1 MKTKLIV
8 VVSVMA
14 LLLCGAAMIA
24 SAQAPGGPE
33 GPGFHGGHGGFGP
46 MGHMFRELDLT
57 DAQKEQVK
65 SLMQANQPNMKT
77 VMQQMAENRKALLT
91 ATANGA
97 YDAAKIQLLAN
108 QQAQLQAAMTVQH
121 EALQHQVYTTVL
133 TPEQRLKAD
142 QFRTDELNR
151 ITAHEQ
157 RMSKGADAP
166 APPTEQ

>member
-1 MKTKLIV
+1 MKTKLMV

-14 LLLCGAAMIA
+14 LLLCGAAII
-24 SAQAPGGPE
+24 SYAQGPGGPE
-33 GPGFHGGHGGFGP
+33 GPAFHGPHSGYGP
-46 MGHMFRELDLT
+46 MGHLLHELNLS

-65 SLMQANQPNMKT
+65 SIMQANHANMKT
-77 VMQQMAENRKALLT
+77 VMQQMSENRKALLT

-97 YDAAKIQLLAN
+97 YDPAKIQLLAN

-121 EALQHQVYTTVL
+121 EALQHQIYTTVL

-151 ITAHEQ
+151 ITQHEQ
-157 RMSKGADAP
+157 RMSKGGDAP
-166 APPTEQ
+166 APPSEQ

>member
-1 MKTKLIV
+1 MKTKLMV

-24 SAQAPGGPE
+24 SAQGPGGPE
-33 GPGFHGGHGGFGP
+33 GPGFHGPHSAFGP
-46 MGHMFRELDLT
+46 MGHMLHELNLT

-65 SLMQANQPNMKT
+65 SLMQANHANMKT
-77 VMQQMAENRKALLT
+77 VMQQMSENRKALLT

-97 YDAAKIQLLAN
+97 YDPAKIQLLAN

-121 EALQHQVYTTVL
+121 EALQHQIYTTIL

-142 QFRTDELNR
+142 QFRADELSR
-151 ITAHEQ
+151 ITAHEL
-157 RMSKGADAP
+157 RMSKGGDTP
-166 APPTEQ
+166 VPPTEQ